1 MRWSSRSKSI
11 FNTQGPILLSNLLIE
26 DHQSEKDSN
35 GGLIEPIPLDPT
47 HSSDQ
52 PEDPPEDEPISVEG
66 PLEGWD
72 VLQHFIQVSKNVL
85 TDLQKRGMINT
96 TELKSFKRDL
106 GKVWRYYDEL
116 NSRWFKLNED
126 GIRISV
132 LKVIKRWSTGLSDH
146 MEFLQDTSELVDHL
160 YHSGDISEDDREEIK
175 IRVEQ
180 FQETVLGLRKRV
192 YQVKGY

>member
-1 MRWSSRSKSI
+1 MRSSNRSKSHSH
-11 FNTQGPILLSNLLIE
+11 TQNQILLSDLIE
-26 DHQSEKDSN
+26 DKKLEKHSN
-35 GGLIEPIPLDPT
+35 GGVIEPIPLDP
-47 HSSDQ
+47 SD
-52 PEDPPEDEPISVEG
+52 PSDEPEEKPIPVQD

-72 VLQHFIQVSKNVL
+72 LLQHFIQVSRRVL
-85 TDLQKRGMINT
+85 TDLQERGMVNS

-106 GKVWRYYDEL
+106 GKVWRYWDEL

-126 GIRISV
+126 GIRSSV